1 MDKVRFGLVGAGDV
15 ASHTYL
21 PGIASFP
28 NVELVA
34 VCDVIEERAQWAKE
48 TFGAEETYTDCKEML
63 EKADIEAVVDLT
75 PISEHGKVNLETL
88 EAGKHL
94 YTEKPMATT
103 MEDAD
108 AMLETARRMG
118 VKLACAPPVL
128 LTPLN
133 IALKRLIG
141 EGVIGKVAFVRA
153 HSSHFGAS
161 EFLGY
166 LSDPTWFFKPGGG
179 PIFDMGVYAVHT
191 LTGLLG
197 PAKRITALSGIAI
210 PERLV
215 RSGPAKGQ
223 IIQVEEDDN
232 TLMLLDF
239 GESTFAVIDATFCV
253 HATKGPS
260 TEFYGSL
267 GVLNINSRAFDA
279 PVELYIVD
287 REHDVKGWC
296 TPDLGIRPD
305 TRWTLG
311 HGVAHL
317 AECILED
324 KGPAISGEHAR
335 HALEIMIKA
344 KESARQGRALE
355 LETTFPWTP

>member
-1 MDKVRFGLVGAGDV
+1 MGIGDV

-21 PGIASFP
+21 PGIVSFA

-34 VCDVIEERAQWAKE
+34 VCDIVEERAQWGKE
-48 TFGAEETYTDCKEML
+48 EFGATESYTDFEEML
-63 EKADIEAVVDLT
+63 AKADIDAVVDLT
-75 PISEHGKVNLETL
+75 PISEHGSLNRKVLQ
-88 EAGKHL
+88 AGKHL
-94 YTEKPMATT
+94 YTEKSMATT

-108 AMLETARRMG
+108 AIVEEARKAG

-128 LTPLN
+128 LSPLN
-133 IALKRLIG
+133 VALKQLIG
-141 EGVIGKVAFVRA
+141 GGTIGKVAFARA

-166 LSDPTWFFKPGGG
+166 RSDPAWFFKPGGG

-197 PAKRITALSGIAI
+197 PAKRIAAMSGISI

-215 RSGPAKGQ
+215 RSGPAKGK

-232 TLMLLDF
+232 TQILLDF
-239 GESTFAVIDATFCV
+239 GDATFGIIDATFCV
-253 HATKGPS
+253 HATKGPR

-267 GVLNINSRAFDA
+267 GVLNINDYGVDP
-279 PVELYIVD
+279 PVELYLVD

-296 TPDLGIRPD
+296 APELGIPRGG
-305 TRWTLG
+305 RWTLAN
-311 HGVAHL
+311 GVEHL

-324 KGPAISGEHAR
+324 REPQISGEHAR

-344 KESARQGRALE
+344 KESARQGRTLD